1 MMEQLALYLLKSTVC
16 ISGFLGV
23 YWCFL
28 KNETFYRFNRY
39 FLLAGL
45 VTAALLPFYTYTF
58 KVNSV
63 PVVAVLPA
71 SSQSAIVETAAGLP
85 LIYLSLIVVYALGIV
100 FLGLRYFIGL
110 NKLKSLIRKYG
121 FIEMKGYRLVK
132 TNDLKSSFSVFNYIL
147 VNGSAETSEIEK
159 KLIFEHE
166 LAHVKQFHWLDLLLS
181 QLLCVFQ
188 WFNPLVWVYTSCIK
202 QNHEFLAD
210 TAVLAKGNPIGL
222 YRAALLN
229 HSLGTPIFALS
240 SSFAHYDK
248 LKRVKMMTKAASAS
262 TKKLLVLV
270 VLPLL
275 AVFLWAFSKPEF
287 VIAPGPQAPDLKT
300 SEVRV
305 PKVPGSELKTTG
317 LSIPDEEKKVLSN
330 TVQLKPQKKG
340 SAVIK
345 VESEEVKMKA
355 KESAPVIPEQPSLPT
370 SVSDGVEIIPVKTTA
385 IKPSVL
391 VYLDGKEIHYD
402 INQIKSETIES
413 IQVLKGTSATDV
425 YGERGKDGVVLIT
438 SKKQL

>member
-45 VTAALLPFYTYTF
+45 LTAALLPFYTYTF

-63 PVVAVLPA
+63 PNVAVLPA
-71 SSQSAIVETAAGLP
+71 SSPSAIVQTTAGSP
-85 LIYLSLIVVYALGIV
+85 LIYLFLIVVYALGIV
-100 FLGLRYFIGL
+100 FFGLRYFIGL
-110 NKLKSLIRKYG
+110 SKLKSLIRKYG
-121 FIEMKGYRLVK
+121 FTEMKGYRLVK

-188 WFNPLVWVYTSCIK
+188 WFNPLVWVYTFCIK

-210 TAVLAKGNPIGL
+210 TAVLAKGNPVGL

-240 SSFAHYDK
+240 SYFAHYDK

-262 TKKLLVLV
+262 TKKLIVLVL
-270 VLPLL
+270 LPLL
-275 AVFLWAFSKPEF
+275 AVFLWAFAKPIF
-287 VIAPGPQAPDLKT
+287 VTVPDVRARGLATSRGIVSNAASSEVTAPGYARQ
-300 SEVRV
+300 EVLADTAQV
-305 PKVPGSELKTTG
+305 
-317 LSIPDEEKKVLSN
+317 
-330 TVQLKPQKKG
+330 KPQKKA
-340 SAVIK
+340 STVIK
-345 VESEEVKMKA
+345 VESKEVEMKP
-355 KESAPVIPEQPSLPT
+355 KEPAPVILEATLLPT
-370 SVSDGVEIIPVKTTA
+370 VSDDMVVSPVKTTA

-391 VYLDGKEIHYD
+391 VYLDGQEIHYE

-413 IQVLKGTSATDV
+413 IHVLKGTSATDL
-425 YGERGKDGVVLIT
+425 YGERGKDGVVIIT

>member
-1 MMEQLALYLLKSTVC
+1 MEQLAIYLLKSTIC
-16 ISGFLGV
+16 ISAFLGV

-28 KNETFYRFNRY
+28 KNDTFYRFNRY

-45 VTAALLPFYTYTF
+45 VTAVLLPFYTYTF
-58 KVNSV
+58 EVNAV
-63 PVVAVLPA
+63 PAAAILPA
-71 SSQSAIVETAAGLP
+71 SSQNDMVEPTAGLP
-85 LIYLSLIVVYALGIV
+85 LTSLFLIVVYALGIV

-121 FIEMKGYRLVK
+121 FTEMKGYRLVK

-147 VNGSAETSEIEK
+147 VSGSAETSEIEK

-188 WFNPLVWVYTSCIK
+188 WFNPLIWVYTYCIK

-210 TAVLAKGNPIGL
+210 NAVLEQGNPVGL

-229 HSLGTPIFALS
+229 HSLGTPVFALS

-248 LKRVKMMTKAASAS
+248 LKRVKMMTKAASVAAR
-262 TKKLLVLV
+262 KLIVLVL
-270 VLPLL
+270 LPLL
-275 AVFLWAFSKPEF
+275 AVFLWAFAKPIF
-287 VIAPGPQAPDLKT
+287 VIAPAEQAPDLDV
-300 SEVRV
+300 SGVIV
-305 PKVPGSELKTTG
+305 PKVPSSKRIVPV
-317 LSIPDEEKKVLSN
+317 LSTHHAGKKVLPDI
-330 TVQLKPQKKG
+330 VQVKLQKKG

-345 VESEEVKMKA
+345 VESKEVKMKP
-355 KESAPVIPEQPSLPT
+355 KEQAPVVTETASLPAPISEAVVVT
-370 SVSDGVEIIPVKTTA
+370 PVKNAA

-391 VYLDGKEIHYD
+391 VYLDGQEIHYD

-413 IQVLKGTSATDV
+413 IHVLKGSSATDA